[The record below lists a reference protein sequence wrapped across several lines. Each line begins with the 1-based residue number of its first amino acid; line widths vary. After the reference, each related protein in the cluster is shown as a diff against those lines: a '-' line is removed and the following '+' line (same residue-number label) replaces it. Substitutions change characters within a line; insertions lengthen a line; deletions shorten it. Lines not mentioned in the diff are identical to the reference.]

1 MYSEQEAFMNRKMRE
16 LAKKAKL
23 KRVPELCISKN
34 ERLAN
39 VNIFQRRISVG
50 EHLCSLWKEN
60 KFSDKDMEATL
71 AHEIGHL
78 MDFRRTSGSKSFR
91 NLLLESLWFSFGIVP
106 IIVYL
111 LTPSLA
117 TLFVSTFLAAIWGI
131 SLPWVVRRIEVQI
144 ELVADQNAALFLVEP
159 QQLANAL
166 IKISTFGVPGKKFG
180 LTGRLSFLAGTLT
193 HPSFNER
200 VQTLLRLKG
209 PARADYVR
217 TF

>member
-1 MYSEQEAFMNRKMRE
+1 MSE

-34 ERLAN
+34 ERLAH

-50 EHLCSLWKEN
+50 EYLCSLWKED
-60 KFSDKDMEATL
+60 KFSDKDIEATL

-91 NLLLESLWFSFGIVP
+91 NLLLESLWFSFGMVP
-106 IIVYL
+106 IVLYL
-111 LTPSLA
+111 LSPSL
-117 TLFVSTFLAAIWGI
+117 TTIIFSTMLAAGWGI
-131 SLPWVVRRIEVQI
+131 SVPWVVRRIEVQI
-144 ELVADQNAALFLVEP
+144 ELVADQNAALFLVDP

-166 IKISTFGVPGKKFG
+166 VKISSFGIPAKKFG

-200 VQTLLRLKG
+200 VQNLLKLKTFVQ
-209 PARADYVR
+209 ADCVQS
-217 TF
+217 F

>member
-1 MYSEQEAFMNRKMRE
+1 MYSQQEAFLKLKIQE

-23 KRVPELCISKN
+23 KRVPELYISKN

-50 EHLCSLWKEN
+50 EYLCSLWRED

-91 NLLLESLWFSFGIVP
+91 NLLIESLWFSFGVFPLVI
-106 IIVYL
+106 YL
-111 LTPSLA
+111 LSPSFLTLA
-117 TLFVSTFLAAIWGI
+117 FSALFAIGWSFSI
-131 SLPWVVRRIEVQI
+131 PWVVKRIEVQI

-159 QQLANAL
+159 QQLASTL
-166 IKISTFGVPGKKFG
+166 VKISSFGVPTKKFG
-180 LTGRLSFLAGTLT
+180 LSGRLSFLASTIT

-200 VQTLLRLKG
+200 VQNLLLLKSTKK
-209 PARADYVR
+209 ADCIR

>member
-1 MYSEQEAFMNRKMRE
+1 MCSEQEAFMKLIMQE

-34 ERLAN
+34 ERLAH

-50 EHLCSLWKEN
+50 EYLCSLWKED
-60 KFSDKDMEATL
+60 KFSDKDIEATL

-91 NLLLESLWFSFGIVP
+91 NLLIESLWFSFGMLP
-106 IIVYL
+106 LLVYL
-111 LTPSLA
+111 LSPS
-117 TLFVSTFLAAIWGI
+117 FLTIAFSLVFAVGWGFSI
-131 SLPWVVRRIEVQI
+131 PWVVRRIEVQI
-144 ELVADQNAALFLVEP
+144 ELVADQNAAMFLVEP

-166 IKISTFGVPGKKFG
+166 IRISSFGIPTKKFG
-180 LTGRLSFLAGTLT
+180 LTGRLSFLASTIT

-200 VQTLLRLKG
+200 VQNLLMLKAHAQ
-209 PARADYVR
+209 PDYFR
-217 TF
+217 SF